1 MQMNKEQNADANNI
15 KPHDGK
21 PLVSGSFIQDD
32 MVFIPY
38 MGGSNGWQCK
48 MNIAVGLI
56 SVRFGGWGLITDAAH
71 PYEVWYPTEDAPTPY
86 QTADD
91 IWAYVRQNCH

>member
-1 MQMNKEQNADANNI
+1 MNKEQNADANNVQ
-15 KPHDGK
+15 PHDGK
-21 PLVSGSFIQDD
+21 PPVSGSFIQDD
-32 MVFIPY
+32 MVLIHY

-48 MNIAVGLI
+48 MNIAVGFI
-56 SVRFGGWGLITDAAH
+56 SIRFGGWGLITDAEH
-71 PYEVWYPTEDAPTPY
+71 PYEVWYPTEDTPTPY